1 MLNVDQLQLR
11 LAPCRFEAHL
21 SSHEHFAARL
31 VSFYIKSALST
42 LPKLLGSLDLLGGQG
57 RYRGDVGEI

>member
-1 MLNVDQLQLR
+1 MSPLYLPYISPTSPLYLPAQ
-11 LAPCRFEAHL
+11 
-21 SSHEHFAARL
+21 

-57 RYRGDVGEI
+57 LGLG